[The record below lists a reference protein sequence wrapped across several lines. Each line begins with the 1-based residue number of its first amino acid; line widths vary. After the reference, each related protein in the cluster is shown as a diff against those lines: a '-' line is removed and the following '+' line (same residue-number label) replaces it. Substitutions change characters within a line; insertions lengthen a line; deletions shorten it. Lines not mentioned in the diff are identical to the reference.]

1 MTPDWESRNNSD
13 FPEWKLTPQLFQKM
27 WQLRGTPEID
37 LFASKLSHHIN
48 IYFSWRSD
56 PLNQA
61 ANALQQNWFHESLYA
76 FSPFCMIPMVLSNIL
91 KEKVTEAMML
101 SIEQPILLTWRRG
114 LLKNLLV
121 QIVEL
126 LSQLF
131 QNEFQYRTINNYR
144 SPVSPFHDHIQGKPV
159 GEEPRICSLVVGVFN
174 SRLSQPRYCFIWN
187 FQTLIDFVKS
197 EW

>member
-1 MTPDWESRNNSD
+1 
-13 FPEWKLTPQLFQKM
+13 M
-27 WQLRGTPEID
+27 WQLRGTLEID
-37 LFASKLSHHIN
+37 LFASKLSHHIK
-48 IYFSWRSD
+48 ICFSWRSD

-61 ANALQQNWFHESLYA
+61 ADVFQQDWFHKNLYH
-76 FSPFCMIPMVLSNIL
+76 FSPFCMIPMVLSKVL
-91 KEKVTEAMML
+91 KEKVTDVMIL
-101 SIEQPILLTWRRG
+101 SIQQPILLTWRRG

-121 QIVEL
+121 RIVEL

-131 QNEFQYRTINNYR
+131 QNGFQYRAINNYR
-144 SPVSPFHDHIQGKPV
+144 SPIPAFHDHIQGKPV

-187 FQTLIDFVKS
+187 CRTLIDFVIS